1 MPRTKS
7 PKTNGVKEAA
17 PSPVSQPT
25 GVQVAATTPVPSTPV
40 NEVKATTVAQAEPVT
55 KAEAKKPQAPKSAA
69 PKLEALRSESR
80 NNVVPINLEEE
91 IRRLAYLY
99 SERRGFAPGYENED
113 WLNAE
118 HEIMQRYRQYVA
130 QSA

>member
-17 PSPVSQPT
+17 ANTETKPT
-25 GVQVAATTPVPSTPV
+25 AQAMENKQVNAVAATPV
-40 NEVKATTVAQAEPVT
+40 ATEPLT
-55 KAEAKKPQAPKSAA
+55 KAEAKKPQAPKSPA
-69 PKLEALRSESR
+69 PKLEAVRGEAR

-99 SERRGFAPGYENED
+99 SERRGFQPGHESED

-118 HEIMQRYRQYVA
+118 HEIMQRYQQHTA
-130 QSA
+130 QIA

>member
-17 PSPVSQPT
+17 PSPVSQPSSP
-25 GVQVAATTPVPSTPV
+25 QVAANTPVASTPV
-40 NEVKATTVAQAEPVT
+40 NQVKATPVAQAAPVT
-55 KAEAKKPQAPKSAA
+55 KAEAKKPQAPK
-69 PKLEALRSESR
+69 LEAVRSEAR

-99 SERRGFAPGYENED
+99 SERRGFAPGHENED